1 MVIGVDVT
9 VCSYFYTKIQG
20 GITLKK
26 EDLIAK
32 GLSEEQ
38 AEAVLEI
45 YNTEIKE
52 YVPKADYDSANR
64 DNNALKD
71 IIKDRDKQLT
81 TLKKSVGDNEELKKQ
96 IETLQNENK
105 DAAEKHNAEVRSLK
119 IDNAVETA
127 LITSRA
133 KTSKAVRALL
143 DMDKIDIDKAG
154 NVTGIEDQI
163 KALVEGE
170 DTKYL
175 FESAPTLK
183 GTQLGYGVDDKPK
196 DVNDINDMNYTELC
210 AYIEAN
216 PDAKI

>member
-1 MVIGVDVT
+1 M
-9 VCSYFYTKIQG
+9 
-20 GITLKK
+20 KK

-38 AEAVLEI
+38 AKAVLEL
-45 YNTEIKE
+45 YNAEIKD
-52 YVPKADYDSANR
+52 YVPKDDLDNAN
-64 DNNALKD
+64 NENAALKET
-71 IIKDRDKQLT
+71 IKDRDKQLT
-81 TLKKSVGDNEELKKQ
+81 TLKTSVGDNEELKKQ

-105 DAAEKHNAEVRSLK
+105 AAAEKHNAEVRSLK

-143 DMDKIDIDKAG
+143 DMNKIDIDKAG
-154 NVTGIEDQI
+154 NVTGIEEQI

-175 FESAPTLK
+175 FEGGTSTLK
-183 GTQLGYGVDDKPK
+183 GTQLGYGTDDDNPK
-196 DVNDINDMNYTELC
+196 DVKDMNYTELC
-210 AYIEAN
+210 AYMEAN
-216 PDAKI
+216 PNAEI